1 MPARVKPS
9 FLARAKRFLRFARPR
24 GGAKFQP
31 PPVMVIGVQPFEVW
45 RAPVLHSSLL
55 PLLSLSSFSLF
66 LSPGVTILRARTR
79 RILKFRRRGGERG
92 FRIAREITALDNA
105 FACQLARGW
114 ADRDQIRE
122 ISDPSFSAGE
132 LKKTGEGGE
141 GR

>member
-55 PLLSLSSFSLF
+55 LLLSLLF
-66 LSPGVTILRARTR
+66 FPLLVTILRARTR

-132 LKKTGEGGE
+132 LKKTGEEE

>member
-55 PLLSLSSFSLF
+55 PLLSLLF
-66 LSPGVTILRARTR
+66 FPFLVTVTILRARTR

-132 LKKTGEGGE
+132 LKKTGEGE

>member
-55 PLLSLSSFSLF
+55 PLLSLLF
-66 LSPGVTILRARTR
+66 FPFLVTGRHDITR
-79 RILKFRRRGGERG
+79 RIFKFRRRGGERG
-92 FRIAREITALDNA
+92 FRIAREITALDNT

-132 LKKTGEGGE
+132 LKKTGEGE

>member
-55 PLLSLSSFSLF
+55 PLLSLLF
-66 LSPGVTILRARTR
+66 FPFLVTILRARTR

-92 FRIAREITALDNA
+92 FRIAREITVLDNA

-114 ADRDQIRE
+114 GPTAIKLEKLATLLFQRA
-122 ISDPSFSAGE
+122 S
-132 LKKTGEGGE
+132 
-141 GR
+141 

>member
-55 PLLSLSSFSLF
+55 PLLSLLF
-66 LSPGVTILRARTR
+66 FPFLVTILRARTR

-132 LKKTGEGGE
+132 LKKTGEGE